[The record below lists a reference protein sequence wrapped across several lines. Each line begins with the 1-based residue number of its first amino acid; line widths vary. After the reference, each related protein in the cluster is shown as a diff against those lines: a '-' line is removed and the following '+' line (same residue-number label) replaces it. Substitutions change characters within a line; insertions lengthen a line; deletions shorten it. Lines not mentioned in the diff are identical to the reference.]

1 MKATLSASL
10 LESLLESAQMLH
22 ASLELEHL
30 LKHLLRSIM
39 GRRLISKGLIAVS
52 QKRHMRV
59 ALVRGIPS
67 LQNGQRFDK
76 REARQAGVEEFH
88 SIEADGQLV
97 GVLGL
102 GPGLRAVDEAETAF
116 LDALLGIAAS
126 GIRNARSH
134 AETKRLNEDLRQK
147 VQDLR
152 TLLEMVQSLTSTLDP
167 QHVARLLALTLA
179 GRWGVSRYFVS
190 ASKEGHPPLLRR
202 RGMDPPP
209 FELLQE
215 GLEEVDRALSVQ
227 DLEHSQLRSHLLDLK
242 AQVVFPLRTADEL
255 LGAVVLGARLGSLPY
270 DQADLEF
277 GWGLVGQA
285 VVALE
290 NGWHFTETVEKRK
303 MEQELGVAAGIQQDL
318 FPRTLPDLEGFEC
331 VAHSRPARQVGGDYY
346 DVLPLDRPHPQA
358 PHLFCVADISGK
370 GVPASLLMANIQ
382 ATLRALLST
391 ELDLVDLVTRTSELL
406 YATTP
411 GNKYATAILVQID
424 PSASQVYCVNA
435 GHNDGLLLKS
445 AGELEKWSSTG
456 PPVGLIPKIPF
467 SAGTYEMASGDLL
480 ALYSDGVVEAHNAED
495 EEFGE
500 ERFEEVLRQHADAPC
515 QEILE
520 HVYQALDAFAGEQ
533 PQHDD
538 ITLMLIRRT

>member
-1 MKATLSASL
+1 MKASLSASL
-10 LESLLESAQMLH
+10 LESLLESAQLLH

-30 LKHLLRSIM
+30 LKHLLRTIM

-52 QKRHMRV
+52 QGRTLRL
-59 ALVRGIPS
+59 ALVRGAAS
-67 LQNGQRFDK
+67 LQSGDPFDEGAA
-76 REARQAGVEEFH
+76 REAGIDEFH
-88 SIEADGQLV
+88 EIEADGEQV
-97 GVLGL
+97 GVVGL
-102 GPGLRAVDEAETAF
+102 ARGLRPVDESEQAF

-134 AETKRLNEDLRQK
+134 AETRRLNKDLERR

-167 QHVARLLALTLA
+167 EHVARLLALTLA
-179 GRWGVSRYFVS
+179 GRWGVSRYFVM
-190 ASKEGHPPLLRR
+190 AHKQGHPPILRR

-209 FELLQE
+209 FELLEE
-215 GLEEVDRALSVQ
+215 GLQDVSRAVRASDVPSPKLRKVLA
-227 DLEHSQLRSHLLDLK
+227 DLQAE
-242 AQVVFPLRTADEL
+242 AVFPLRTSEEL
-255 LGAVVLGARLGSLPY
+255 LGAVVLGPRLGNLPY

-277 GWGLVGQA
+277 GSGLVGQS
-285 VVALE
+285 VVAFE

-318 FPRTLPDLEGFEC
+318 FPQSLPELKGFET
-331 VAHSRPARQVGGDYY
+331 AAYSRPARQVGGDYY
-346 DVLPLDRPHPQA
+346 DALPLGDPDPES
-358 PHLFCVADISGK
+358 PYLFCVADISGK

-391 ELDLVDLVTRTSELL
+391 ELELVELVTRTSALL

-424 PSASQVYCVNA
+424 PADSRVRCVNA
-435 GHNDGLLLKS
+435 GHNDGILLKADGS
-445 AGELEKWSSTG
+445 CEHWKSTG
-456 PPVGLIPKIPF
+456 PPVGLIPNIPF
-467 SAGTYEMASGDLL
+467 SSASFEMAPGDLL
-480 ALYSDGVVEAHNAED
+480 ALYSDGVVEAHNSQE

-500 ERFEEVLRQHADAPC
+500 ERFEEVLREQARSPC
-515 QEILE
+515 ESILE
-520 HVYQALDAFAGEQ
+520 RVYQALDAFAGDQ